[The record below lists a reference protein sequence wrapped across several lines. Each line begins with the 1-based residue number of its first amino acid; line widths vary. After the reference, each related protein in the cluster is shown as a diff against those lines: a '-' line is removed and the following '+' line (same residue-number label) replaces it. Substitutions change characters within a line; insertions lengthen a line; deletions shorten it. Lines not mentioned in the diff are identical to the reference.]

1 MLLREHRR
9 RPVLY
14 PKGYEG
20 PICPNCTSPLEE
32 IDHPRRGL
40 FCPNCL
46 RLYYR
51 RPDKKASMHLNSQGG
66 GLRKQQITFFPPKHK
81 PKGLK
86 ITVGALIFMGLAPLL
101 YFLFGRF
108 F

>member
-1 MLLREHRR
+1 MLLREHR

-32 IDHPRRGL
+32 VDHPNKGF
-40 FCPNCL
+40 FCPHCL
-46 RLYYR
+46 HYYFR
-51 RPDKKASMHLNSQGG
+51 KPDKKASMHLNSQGG
-66 GLRKQQITFFPPKHK
+66 VTRKQQATFFPPERK
-81 PKGLK
+81 PIGPK
-86 ITVGALIFMGLAPLL
+86 IAIGVIVLAGLAPLL
-101 YFLFGRF
+101 YFLFGKF